1 MMQEDKIKPGTTQ
14 CEGCVHVVK
23 IRGES
28 MFCIMSH
35 NRSRAAREMPWR
47 KVWYIL
53 GEREEQTA
61 ASKQVAEGLSQD
73 TVITYFVF

>member
-14 CEGCVHVVK
+14 CEGCVHVVE

-35 NRSRAAREMPWR
+35 NRSRAARER

-53 GEREEQTA
+53 GERRTA
-61 ASKQVAEGLSQD
+61 VSKQVAEGLSQD
-73 TVITYFVF
+73 TVITLCFITNTQ